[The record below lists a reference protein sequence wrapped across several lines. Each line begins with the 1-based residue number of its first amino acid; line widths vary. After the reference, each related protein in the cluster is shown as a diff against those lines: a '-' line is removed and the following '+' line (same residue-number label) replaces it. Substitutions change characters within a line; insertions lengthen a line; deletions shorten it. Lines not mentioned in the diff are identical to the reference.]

1 MLLLYMADK
10 WIINSGRHD
19 HCVNAFFLKHVDI
32 LALLFFVGYIEN
44 GIFMFFLVLFQ
55 AVI

>member
-10 WIINSGRHD
+10 RIINSSRHD
-19 HCVNAFFLKHVDI
+19 HCINSFFLKQIDV
-32 LALLFFVGYIEN
+32 LALLFFIGYIEN
-44 GIFMFFLVLFQ
+44 SIFMFFLVFFQ